1 MHSLILTW
9 ASWILALM
17 LPPRHADVAFYSEH
31 VTVEYRPELFANGPL
46 ELTEPGIS
54 YHYARV
60 TEQDW
65 LPLHTQL
72 ESAHRRLKLNDWLYY
87 RLVVNTVDE
96 IAAFAADS
104 ERRVLV
110 WHLLTLSGYDTRLCF
125 DNSDLYVYA
134 ATDDELFEVPMITD
148 RGHRYVNLTAAL
160 NPRHRSQ
167 RTLRMH
173 PLRTVSD
180 GKAFGFGLRQ
190 LPRLT
195 PSLQE
200 RTFRFRHQGELLTVH
215 GLSDRTIAG
224 WMHDY
229 PFFSEGLYVETPLS
243 DLARERLYGELR
255 PMLAGKSDA
264 EALALLASFTRS
276 SFAYKEDKKS
286 FGFSKPMIPDEVLYY
301 PVSDCED
308 RSALYFTIVRDLLN
322 LPVIA
327 IAYDDHLS
335 VAVASDELVGTPFL
349 HEGRAFYVCDPTG
362 PSGSSSIGEPPYGY
376 ADRPFEVVAAY
387 LPEGV

>member
-9 ASWILALM
+9 ATWILALM
-17 LPPRHADVAFYSEH
+17 LPPRQAEVQFYSEH
-31 VTVEYRPELFANGPL
+31 FSVEYRPELFANGSL
-46 ELTEPGIS
+46 ELTEPGID

-65 LPLHTQL
+65 LPLQSQL
-72 ESAHRRLKLNDWLYY
+72 EDMRRQWQLNDWLYY
-87 RLVVNTVDE
+87 RLVVDAVDE
-96 IAAFAADS
+96 IAHFAADN

-110 WHLLTLSGYDTRLCF
+110 WHLLTLSGFDTRLCYE
-125 DNSDLYVYA
+125 DSDVYVYA
-134 ATDDELFEVPMITD
+134 YTEDELFEVPMIAD
-148 RGHRYVNLTAAL
+148 KGRRYVNLTAAL

-167 RTLRMH
+167 RTLHMH
-173 PLRTVSD
+173 PLRTLPD
-180 GKAFGFGLRQ
+180 GTSFGFSLRQ
-190 LPRLT
+190 LPRLA

-200 RTFRFRHQGELLTVH
+200 RTFRFRHRGELLTVH

-229 PFFSEGLYVETPLS
+229 PFFAEGLYVETPLS
-243 DLARERLYGELR
+243 APARDRLYGELR
-255 PMLAGKSDA
+255 PMLEGKSDA
-264 EALALLASFTRS
+264 QALELLASFTRS

-308 RSALYFTIVRDLLN
+308 RSALYFTLVRDLLE

-335 VAVASDELVGTPFL
+335 VAVSSDELTGTPFL
-349 HEGRAFYVCDPTG
+349 HEGRAFFVCDPTG
-362 PSGSSSIGEPPYGY
+362 PSGSEAIGEPPYGY
-376 ADRPFEVVAAY
+376 ADRDFEVVSAY
-387 LPEGV
+387 LPAGA